1 MMKKLLA
8 SLLAAMMLC
17 AGLSQL
23 AFADDN
29 TPDDLP
35 IQPPIEDGEG
45 DDDGDDPSQPPKGD
59 DGLPVIMPMDY
70 IGDPAEDGN

>member
-35 IQPPIEDGEG
+35 IQPPIEDGDEG
-45 DDDGDDPSQPPKGD
+45 EDPTQPPKGD
-59 DGLPVIMPMDY
+59 DE
-70 IGDPAEDGN
+70 GDDVNPLCVNDPDEDVA

>member
-45 DDDGDDPSQPPKGD
+45 DDEGDDPSQPPKGD
-59 DGLPVIMPMDY
+59 NGGNTINPLCIDEPEG
-70 IGDPAEDGN
+70 DGN